1 MKALALA
8 VFGLLL
14 AAAVGARDFLAPQID
29 EVPVE
34 RVVTNLERLARDNP
48 KDEQVQLNLARVHAM
63 AYAQKSGRVRVYRG
77 QEGKG
82 LAIDPYEFHHQPAVK
97 ATKDAAQLAEAN
109 RHLAQAIAR
118 YEEAIRLTPANALA
132 RLGLG
137 WALEQ
142 SGDKAKAIDSYREA
156 VRHAWPGD
164 AMPMS
169 ILWVGRSI
177 TEEAARYLIPL
188 LDPARDRDE
197 IASLRERVSTL
208 ERMPRAITPIAIPLR
223 DRLGAMDIVNPSA
236 RVLFDLDGSGL
247 RKPWTWITTDA
258 AWLVMDRHGRRDIRS
273 GLQLFGNVTFLL
285 FWENGYRAMRA
296 LDDDADGR
304 LRGREL
310 DGLALWHDR
319 DSDGVSA
326 PTEVTPLAAWDI
338 VELSCDYR
346 IDPTHPDEIAWS
358 PTGARFSDGRV
369 RPTFDVVLRTNP
381 SVRSVNN
388 Q

>member
-8 VFGLLL
+8 VLVLQL
-14 AAAVGARDFLAPQID
+14 ATAVVARDFLAPLID

-34 RVVTNLERLARDNP
+34 RVVTNLERVARDNP
-48 KDEQVQLNLARVHAM
+48 KDPEVQLNLARVHAM
-63 AYAQKSGRVRVYRG
+63 AYAQKAGRVRVNRG
-77 QEGKG
+77 EEGKG
-82 LAIDPYEFHHQPAVK
+82 LAIDPYEFNHQPAVK
-97 ATKDAAQLAEAN
+97 ATKNEAQLATAN

-118 YEEAIRLTPANALA
+118 YEEAIRLAPENALA

-142 SGDKAKAIDSYREA
+142 SGDKVKAIDVYRETL
-156 VRHAWPGD
+156 RLAWPGD
-164 AMPMS
+164 LMPKG
-169 ILWVGRSI
+169 ILWMGRTI

-188 LDPARDRDE
+188 LDPANDKDE
-197 IASLRERVSTL
+197 IATLRERVSTIGK
-208 ERMPRAITPIAIPLR
+208 MSRAVSPIAIPLR
-223 DRLGAMDIVNPSA
+223 DGLDARDIVSSSA

-247 RKPWTWITTDA
+247 RKPWTWITPDA
-258 AWLVMDRHGRRDIRS
+258 AWLVMDLHGHKQIRS
-273 GLQLFGNVTFLL
+273 GLQMFGNVTFWL

-296 LDDDADGR
+296 LDDDGDGR
-304 LRGREL
+304 LRGKEL
-310 DGLALWHDR
+310 EGLALWHDR
-319 DSDGVSA
+319 NSDGVSA
-326 PTEVTPLAAWDI
+326 PTEVRPLSAWNI

-358 PTGARFSDGRV
+358 PKGVRFTDGRV
-369 RPTFDVVLRTNP
+369 RPTFDVVLHANA

>member
-8 VFGLLL
+8 ACVLLL
-14 AAAVGARDFLAPQID
+14 AVAVGARDFLAPQID

-48 KDEQVQLNLARVHAM
+48 KDPELVLNLARVHAM

-82 LAIDPYEFHHQPAVK
+82 LAIEPYESNHQPAVK
-97 ATKDAAQLAEAN
+97 ETRNPAQLAEAR
-109 RHLAQAIAR
+109 RHLESAIAR
-118 YEEAIRLTPANALA
+118 YQEAIRLEPTNPLA

-142 SGDKAKAIDSYREA
+142 SGDKAKAIDAYREA
-156 VRHAWPGD
+156 VRLAWPGD

-188 LDPARDRDE
+188 LDPARDRGE

-223 DRLGAMDIVNPSA
+223 DGLGAMDIVNTSA
-236 RVLFDLDGSGL
+236 RVLFDLDGSGS

-273 GLQLFGNVTFLL
+273 GLHLFGNVTFWL

-296 LDDDADGR
+296 LDDDGDGR

-319 DSDGVSA
+319 DADGVSTA
-326 PTEVTPLAAWDI
+326 TEVRPLAAWNV

-346 IDPTHPDEIAWS
+346 IDPTHPDEIAFS
-358 PTGARFSDGRV
+358 PAGVRFGDGRV